1 MTDAELFEMK
11 KRLYAAGEI
20 EEKITRTEN
29 LQDIIKDSINGKASL
44 AIEVDDG
51 KHSYCLD
58 GEDVF
63 DDLKYP
69 ILCLLQMRIDNLK
82 KQFKKI

>member
-1 MTDAELFEMK
+1 MTVEEQREIQ
-11 KRLYAAGEI
+11 KRLCAAGEI
-20 EEKITRTEN
+20 EKKITRTEN
-29 LQDIIKDSINGKASL
+29 LQDIIKDSINGKAIL

-51 KHSYCLD
+51 KHSYCLS

-69 ILCLLQMRIDNLK
+69 ILCLLQMRIDSLNIELK
-82 KQFKKI
+82 RI